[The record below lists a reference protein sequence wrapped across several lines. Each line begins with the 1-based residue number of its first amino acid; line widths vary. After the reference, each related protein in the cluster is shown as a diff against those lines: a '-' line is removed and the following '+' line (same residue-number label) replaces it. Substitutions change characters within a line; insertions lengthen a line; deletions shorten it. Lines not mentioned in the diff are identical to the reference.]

1 MKKNERGT
9 RTAKELK
16 TQVDQGG
23 ATDQG
28 IPEKTIIMFSLNGL
42 VKRFHC

>member
-1 MKKNERGT
+1 MKKNERGKR
-9 RTAKELK
+9 RTKDLK

-23 ATDQG
+23 ANDQG